1 MVSPLSEELV
11 LSAVWEASEEAAVE
25 EEELLEEEPEEE
37 PLSEAQELIE
47 TIIAAIRQIDANFFI
62 VITFPFMRP
71 HTAFSFFLLCWYAFY
86 TGFHYGA
93 E

>member
-1 MVSPLSEELV
+1 M
-11 LSAVWEASEEAAVE
+11 E

-62 VITFPFMRP
+62 VITFPFMRT
-71 HTAFSFFLLCWYAFY
+71 HTAFSFFLLLLVCVLYRLPLRSRINK
-86 TGFHYGA
+86 G
-93 E
+93 